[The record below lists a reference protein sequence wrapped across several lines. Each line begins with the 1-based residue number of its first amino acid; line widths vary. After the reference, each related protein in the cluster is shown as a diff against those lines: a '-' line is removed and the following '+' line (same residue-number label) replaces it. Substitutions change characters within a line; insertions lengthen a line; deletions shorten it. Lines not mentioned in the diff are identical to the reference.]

1 MKLFVCITEITE
13 CIFLNAFIP
22 SGLPF
27 VQYQIHESE
36 LIFTLDLI
44 YFDWCFQKENYNN
57 LRKLKQKLHR
67 RKTLIFD
74 WVKQQKS
81 ISEILQTIYYKF
93 NQSYI
98 LVAPVSVLIV
108 NKGDQLVVGE
118 SSDIVCR
125 SSGSR
130 PPAHI
135 TWYLDEKRIDGGTE
149 SVSCIFSISSSY
161 VHLILLW
168 DTVVHFHYHCTYS
181 QN

>member
-81 ISEILQTIYYKF
+81 INITNYILQIQPILHFSCTCICFDRKQRRSTRSRRAIWYRLQKF
-93 NQSYI
+93 WISTPGPYH
-98 LVAPVSVLIV
+98 LVFRWETNRRWYRVGKLHFFNFIFLCTSNIIV
-108 NKGDQLVVGE
+108 RHGRTL
-118 SSDIVCR
+118 SLSL
-125 SSGSR
+125 
-130 PPAHI
+130 HI
-135 TWYLDEKRIDGGTE
+135 
-149 SVSCIFSISSSY
+149 
-161 VHLILLW
+161 
-168 DTVVHFHYHCTYS
+168 
-181 QN
+181 